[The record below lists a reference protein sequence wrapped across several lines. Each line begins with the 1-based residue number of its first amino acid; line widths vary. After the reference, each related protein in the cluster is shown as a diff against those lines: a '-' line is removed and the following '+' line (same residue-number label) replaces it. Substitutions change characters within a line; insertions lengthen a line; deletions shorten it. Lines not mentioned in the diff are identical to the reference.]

1 MADFS
6 FGGEGLMNAIA
17 LQGQLQQRQM
27 QQAQFQQEMALFPYQ
42 LDAEQA
48 KSKDANIKYLSDQQ
62 AFQHT
67 QMFEQGV
74 KKFVETGQAKGL
86 SPDQLD
92 SALSDIALNN
102 GLPGEAADYAGK
114 AATASKDRAESIDKQ
129 IAQVGKTKDI
139 IASHFDTVRSQ
150 ADLDPAIDAAV
161 MDLAASG
168 AGSQK
173 GQDGKTLLDQ
183 LQALKGKPYQQV
195 KDQFTQR
202 ILAAEQQL
210 TSQRNSV
217 LSIED
222 AAETRHANAETELTG
237 LKSDIT
243 KMQVD
248 FYKKNGYSPPGGSS
262 LDPTQQAVLGA
273 LQAAHITVPGGM
285 NGRQIAE
292 RVDAYM
298 AYIPRI
304 EGEDDID
311 YAARVA
317 DAATQGAAGYSEATQ
332 AGRRIGVQAGAVK
345 IGTTAITEEGG
356 LGEQY
361 LDATRKLDFS
371 SFVPL
376 REGQKVMDWITSNP
390 DLAALNVAAQGI
402 SADYSVV
409 MGRGGISVSAQEKA
423 RELMN
428 VTSPEAA
435 QAKVDQAVKE
445 MRAMEKAT
453 SLSTP
458 SARQAALEKVKRD
471 MGISSGPKP
480 GDVEGG
486 HVFNGG
492 DPANPA
498 SWSKK

>member
-1 MADFS
+1 VADFS

-17 LQGQLQQRQM
+17 LQGQMQQRQM
-27 QQAQFQQEMALFPYQ
+27 QQAQFAQEQALFPYQ

-48 KSKDANIKYLSDQQ
+48 KAKDANIKFLRDQRDEQHLQ
-62 AFQHT
+62 AYEKGIQDYIDS
-67 QMFEQGV
+67 
-74 KKFVETGQAKGL
+74 GQAKDKSL
-86 SPDQLD
+86 DQIEAAK
-92 SALSDIALNN
+92 SMIALAN
-102 GLPGEAADYAGK
+102 GLPAVAAEEAGK
-114 AATASKDRAESIDKQ
+114 SATIAKDRVEAIDKQ

-139 IASHFDTVRSQ
+139 IASHFDGVRSQ
-150 ADLDPAIDAAV
+150 PDLDPAIDAAV

-168 AGSQK
+168 AGAQK

-202 ILAAEQQL
+202 ILTAEQQL

-217 LSIED
+217 LSIKD

-237 LKSDIT
+237 LKADIT

-262 LDPTQQAVLGA
+262 LTPIQQAVLGA

-298 AYIPRI
+298 AYIPYL
-304 EGEDDID
+304 EGEEYND
-311 YAARVA
+311 YGARVA

-376 REGQKVMDWITSNP
+376 REGQRVMDWITSNP

-428 VTSPEAA
+428 VTSLEAA

-458 SARQAALEKVKRD
+458 SARQAAVDKVRRD
-471 MGISSGPKP
+471 MGISSGPP
-480 GDVEGG
+480 GSAPSSGWG
-486 HVFNGG
+486 
-492 DPANPA
+492 PAKVVP
-498 SWSKK
+498 